1 MPRPKIKNHKIAIS
15 ITLEERVIEEV
26 KKIIEKR
33 RIGSISEFINKTL
46 EDRIKLEEKLDKV
59 WEDMQKF

>member
-1 MPRPKIKNHKIAIS
+1 MPRPKAINHKIAIS
-15 ITLEERVIEEV
+15 ITLEERIIEGV
-26 KKIIEKR
+26 KKIVEKR

-59 WEDMQKF
+59 QEDMQKF